1 MQKHPVS
8 CKEDPRVVFIKYDLE
23 IELPNGVAPTG
34 FQGAC
39 ERGTGKK
46 RNYVK
51 KKEKKIIIFLGT
63 RHLCAAFI
71 SNAIIGDN
79 GMWTMMELPGNLTK
93 NFNFHSNWV

>member
-1 MQKHPVS
+1 MQKHPVA

-51 KKEKKIIIFLGT
+51 KKEKKKIIVFFRYKT
-63 RHLCAAFI
+63 SLC
-71 SNAIIGDN
+71 S
-79 GMWTMMELPGNLTK
+79 
-93 NFNFHSNWV
+93 FHFKCYNW